1 MSEIHLFTHS
11 LISKCLL
18 LNTYYVPNNIL
29 GSEVVRLVTSASC
42 GLRALAPPGNI
53 RNAEMTTLPKSECAY
68 VTRSQV
74 DLGLP
79 GGTSDREPSCQCS
92 RHKRHRFNPW
102 VGKIPWEE
110 GMATHS
116 TILAWRIPW
125 REKPGELQ
133 SIWS

>member
-29 GSEVVRLVTSASC
+29 GSEIVSLVTSASC
-42 GLRALAPPGNI
+42 GLRALAPPGII

-116 TILAWRIPW
+116 TI
-125 REKPGELQ
+125 GHD
-133 SIWS
+133 